1 MDKTDELCELQH
13 YYLRDTIL
21 SEVQRREEQQ
31 NERFLS
37 LINELREE
45 IKESKKE
52 ISSIKDITIQG
63 FVALIITIVGS
74 FVSFIL
80 LNFYGVIG

>member
-1 MDKTDELCELQH
+1 MDKANEFCELQH
-13 YYLRDTIL
+13 YYLRDNIL
-21 SEVQRREEQQ
+21 SEVQRKEEQQ

>member
-31 NERFLS
+31 DERFLA
-37 LINELREE
+37 LINELRAE
-45 IKESKKE
+45 IKESNKE

-74 FVSFIL
+74 LVSYIL